1 VALRFNDG
9 KARFDRK
16 VKARHG
22 IIGRAINGG
31 AARPGDVLESG
42 EMPHMLTIAT
52 PNNDPS
58 AGRPVWVPAPDKEMP

>member
-31 AARPGDVLESG
+31 PGDVLESG
-42 EMPHMLTIAT
+42 EMSHMLMIAT
-52 PNNDPS
+52 P
-58 AGRPVWVPAPDKEMP
+58 KQ